1 MYHWVTWV
9 VNLWPGNTGGL
20 DGAGVPQGNGWD
32 AGRPQSVQGEG
43 LGCFGEENYKY
54 LDIIGASCLI
64 WRPEGFILGQMT
76 QVGGAGH
83 GRPRGVGGMLAAPR
97 LQGEDFGCF
106 GVGNWGMCK
115 TQWSFLFNC
124 DP

>member
-1 MYHWVTWV
+1 MYDWVTWG

-20 DGAGVPQGNGWD
+20 DGAGVPQVNGWD

-43 LGCFGEENYKY
+43 LECFGEGNYKY

-64 WRPEGFILGQMT
+64 WRPEEFILGQMT

-83 GRPRGVGGMLAAPR
+83 GRPRGVGGMLPPLDFR
-97 LQGEDFGCF
+97 GRVLGVLVWEIGECAKLR
-106 GVGNWGMCK
+106 GV
-115 TQWSFLFNC
+115 LFNC